1 MAKTRS
7 FEDLTR
13 IVGIGRDY
21 AGILEAAGIRSI
33 QELAIQDP
41 TDLADLLL
49 EVNLLKGLVMAVP
62 SEKRVSGW
70 VRQAQGLLIGH

>member
-7 FEDLTR
+7 FDSLTR
-13 IVGIGRDY
+13 IVGIGQDY
-21 AGILEAAGIRSI
+21 AGMLEAAGILSV

-41 TDLADLLL
+41 MALADLLL
-49 EVNLLKGLVMAVP
+49 EVNLVEGLVLAVP

-70 VRQAQGLLIGH
+70 VRQAQELLIGH